1 MLQYQGMP
9 RHKLLRKNTGIG
21 VSFSPEDLD
30 WLKSTYG
37 KRHTITDL
45 VRCAIHEAKC
55 WRSGAPHPIPPPI
68 PEPPQTYCGIPLNPK
83 PMLGTEDWRDHV
95 RVCDIPEDDPKP
107 HDLPPGCTQTSLTDP
122 V

>member
-55 WRSGAPHPIPPPI
+55 WRSGAPHPIPPPMA
-68 PEPPQTYCGIPLNPK
+68 EPPPA
-83 PMLGTEDWRDHV
+83 D
-95 RVCDIPEDDPKP
+95 PES
-107 HDLPPGCTQTSLTDP
+107 HDLPPGFTQTSLTDP